1 MTCAKLAVY
10 DPETRGAT
18 TEIGRLSVSGFDGMK
33 DYFALQSGT
42 PAGEVKARRKTSVLA
57 LNAGTPGH
65 DG

>member
-1 MTCAKLAVY
+1 MN
-10 DPETRGAT
+10 
-18 TEIGRLSVSGFDGMK
+18 